1 MRRSDQRRAA
11 IFSLY
16 QHEVTGTPLAEI
28 AARGPFEEGPD
39 AEREQPVPAGPL
51 TDFARE
57 LVHGV
62 AEHRDE
68 LDALIGQTA
77 QDWPVDRIAP
87 LERSILRTALFE
99 ILHRPDVPDEV
110 AIDEAVEA
118 AKTFCGAEAP
128 AFVNGVLGGVVR
140 GLDRERVGGPEH
152 VGDPEASR
160 G

>member
-1 MRRSDQRRAA
+1 MRRSDQRRTA
-11 IFSLY
+11 IFALY

-28 AARGPFEEGPD
+28 VARGPFSVGPE
-39 AEREQPVPAGPL
+39 AEREQPVPTGPL
-51 TDFARE
+51 TEFARG

-62 AEHRDE
+62 EDHKQE
-68 LDALIGQTA
+68 LDALIGQSA
-77 QDWPVDRIAP
+77 QDWSVDRIAP
-87 LERSILRTALFE
+87 LERSILRTALYE

-140 GLDRERVGGPEH
+140 GLGRERVG
-152 VGDPEASR
+152 DPGASR